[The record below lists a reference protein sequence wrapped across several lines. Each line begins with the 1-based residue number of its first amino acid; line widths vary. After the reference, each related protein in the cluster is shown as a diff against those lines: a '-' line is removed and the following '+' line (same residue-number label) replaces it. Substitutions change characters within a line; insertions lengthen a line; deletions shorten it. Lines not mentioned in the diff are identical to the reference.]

1 MMRKTYLFIAILL
14 LSSLTAFK
22 LESKDNE
29 QIVILV
35 SLDGFRWDYP
45 DRGYSPKL
53 KEIEEQG
60 VRALTLQPQFP
71 SMTFPNHYSIITGLV
86 PEKHGIIA
94 NYFLNP
100 ITGDTFSLRHAHVS
114 QSKWYKGEAFW
125 ETARRY
131 GIKTAAYFWPGSE
144 MDLEYRRPD
153 YFESYEHERPYRTRV
168 AGVIEWLKLPD
179 SLMPRFIML
188 YFDETDSKAH
198 SYGTDSKELNQGI
211 TRVDSMIALLDSGI
225 KDLGLSERVNL
236 IILSDHGMADISSER
251 IINLNDLIGNNSKPS
266 VYNYSTMAMIDT
278 HKDSVG
284 ILYSRLKNNENRFKV
299 YKKDEITER
308 YRYKNHPYLP
318 EILLIADNGWQFV
331 QNNQTSKDRLAAH
344 GYDNKVL
351 DMQGI
356 FFAKGPA
363 FKKNYKCNTLNN
375 IDIYPL
381 LCKLFDIEPLN
392 NIDGN
397 LLNIIHV
404 LEE

>member
-1 MMRKTYLFIAILL
+1 
-14 LSSLTAFK
+14 
-22 LESKDNE
+22 
-29 QIVILV
+29 
-35 SLDGFRWDYP
+35 
-45 DRGYSPKL
+45 
-53 KEIEEQG
+53 
-60 VRALTLQPQFP
+60 
-71 SMTFPNHYSIITGLV
+71 
-86 PEKHGIIA
+86 
-94 NYFLNP
+94 
-100 ITGDTFSLRHAHVS
+100 
-114 QSKWYKGEAFW
+114 
-125 ETARRY
+125 
-131 GIKTAAYFWPGSE
+131 
-144 MDLEYRRPD
+144 
-153 YFESYEHERPYRTRV
+153 
-168 AGVIEWLKLPD
+168 
-179 SLMPRFIML
+179 
-188 YFDETDSKAH
+188 
-198 SYGTDSKELNQGI
+198 
-211 TRVDSMIALLDSGI
+211 MIALLDSGI